1 MLAKFLI
8 PFVLPQPQHFG
19 GSILL
24 LPSERRTGAS
34 KKKLPTATNGL
45 VKLARS
51 ARSVSQ
57 NDMTSL
63 RYRNTFIDVVEVED
77 VTKSPQLQRSSS
89 CPSFDDSR
97 NGAKLSDA
105 EMMVQMAELEVRCQ
119 QLDQI
124 LQHLSTSKVVEEK
137 VTKNQVEE
145 PSGPPP
151 GSPVSC
157 GSLGHPELC
166 HRPCINFMSGKCKL
180 AEECTFCHLPHVKTL
195 KFDKQQ
201 RQMLA
206 KLPKSTFLATAL
218 PHLQQKVKDH
228 GLSKAKEILEMLEE
242 ELIKLR
248 GVDQTSGGPKSI
260 QHQHQRIS
268 KVMEGMPFA
277 ALLGLI
283 SKHLGSLPMDLRGA
297 LEQLRV

>member
-1 MLAKFLI
+1 MR
-8 PFVLPQPQHFG
+8 P
-19 GSILL
+19 
-24 LPSERRTGAS
+24 

-89 CPSFDDSR
+89 CPSFDDSL
-97 NGAKLSDA
+97 GAEKKSDA

-145 PSGPPP
+145 PSGPPLKT
-151 GSPVSC
+151 PVSC

>member
-1 MLAKFLI
+1 
-8 PFVLPQPQHFG
+8 
-19 GSILL
+19 
-24 LPSERRTGAS
+24 
-34 KKKLPTATNGL
+34 
-45 VKLARS
+45 
-51 ARSVSQ
+51 
-57 NDMTSL
+57 MTSL

-97 NGAKLSDA
+97 NGAEKKSDA